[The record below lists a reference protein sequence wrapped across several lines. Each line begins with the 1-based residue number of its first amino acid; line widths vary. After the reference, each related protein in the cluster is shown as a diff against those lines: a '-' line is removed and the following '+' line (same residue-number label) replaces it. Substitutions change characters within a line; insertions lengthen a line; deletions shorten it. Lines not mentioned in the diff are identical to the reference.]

1 MQVFDQGAREMFKK
15 RILWP
20 KTTSIFNNEEGAVI
34 VAALLILVLLTII
47 GIAST
52 NISNTEV
59 KIEAHELIH
68 QQNFYR
74 AEGATLQA
82 LDAMEAE
89 GNPETV
95 DPPLAWLTQSLG
107 DSENLLASGDLYNS
121 TFWESGSADATPEA
135 STFSDTRFVVVSWGI
150 VEGESLDMGSTKIHR
165 YALYGR
171 SAPPNRGAVM
181 IEVGY
186 LKAF

>member
-1 MQVFDQGAREMFKK
+1 MLKKIMF
-15 RILWP
+15 WP
-20 KTTSIFNNEEGAVI
+20 KTTTILKNEEGAVI
-34 VAALLILVLLTII
+34 IAALLVLVLLTII

-59 KIEAHELIH
+59 KIAAHEAIH

-82 LDAMEAE
+82 LDLMEGEAD
-89 GNPETV
+89 PEAA
-95 DPPLAWLTQSLG
+95 DPPLAWMTQTLASSASLL
-107 DSENLLASGDLYNS
+107 DSGDLYDG
-121 TFWESGSADATPEA
+121 TFWDSGSGDATPEA
-135 STFSDTRFVVVSWGI
+135 STFSDTSFIAISGGI
-150 VEGESLDMGSTKIHR
+150 VEGESLDMGSTKIHS
-165 YALYGR
+165 YTIYGR
-171 SAPPNRGAVM
+171 SAPPRRGAVT

>member
-1 MQVFDQGAREMFKK
+1 MLKK
-15 RILWP
+15 KIFWP
-20 KTTSIFNNEEGAVI
+20 KTTSIFKNEEGVVMI
-34 VAALLILVLLTII
+34 AALLILVLLTII

-59 KIEAHELIH
+59 KIAVHELIH

-82 LDAMEAE
+82 LDLMEGT
-89 GNPETV
+89 GNPETE
-95 DPPLAWLTQSLG
+95 DPPLTWMTQTLANS
-107 DSENLLASGDLYNS
+107 DNLLDTGALYDS
-121 TFWESGSADATPEA
+121 AFWESGSADATPEE
-135 STFSDTRFVVVSWGI
+135 STFSDTRFVVVAGGI
-150 VEGESLDMGSTKIHR
+150 VEGESLDMGSTKIHD
-165 YALYGR
+165 YTIIGR
-171 SAPPNRGAVM
+171 SAPPNRGAVT